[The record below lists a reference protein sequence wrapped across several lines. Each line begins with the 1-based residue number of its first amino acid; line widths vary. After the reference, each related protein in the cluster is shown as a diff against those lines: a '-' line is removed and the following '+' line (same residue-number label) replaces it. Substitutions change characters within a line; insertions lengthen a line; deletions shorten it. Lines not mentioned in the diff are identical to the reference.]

1 MNTYPALRAD
11 TLHIICLFLQG
22 AVCRETDGVDNKTND
37 RDYIKTMLKLKNKAD
52 INRAGKDD

>member
-37 RDYIKTMLKLKNKAD
+37 RDYIKTMLKLKKQS
-52 INRAGKDD
+52 RY